1 MLILSKSKY
10 PVRVRS
16 LAVTPVCPT
25 WHDDIRE
32 AQFPGDGHTPS
43 EEDHVLSPQLLD
55 IPVEELERHGHAW
68 QESNKKM
75 SNQKY
80 IFRSWLRRCPCL
92 FAPLSCN
99 KRLQIDHDPPPNTR
113 NNLILQQH

>member
-10 PVRVRS
+10 LVRVQS
-16 LAVTPVCPT
+16 LVVTHGCPT

-43 EEDHVLSPQLLD
+43 EEDHVLSPQLLY

-68 QESNKKM
+68 QESSKKM
-75 SNQKY
+75 SNHRS
-80 IFRSWLRRCPCL
+80 IFISQL
-92 FAPLSCN
+92 
-99 KRLQIDHDPPPNTR
+99 
-113 NNLILQQH
+113 